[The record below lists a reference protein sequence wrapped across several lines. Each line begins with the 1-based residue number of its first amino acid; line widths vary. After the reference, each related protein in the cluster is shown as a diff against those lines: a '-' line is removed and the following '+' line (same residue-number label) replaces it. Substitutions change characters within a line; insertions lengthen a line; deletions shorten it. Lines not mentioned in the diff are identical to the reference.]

1 MRVQEGSNYPFLCN
15 PLHAVPLVVV
25 GAYAYRKATGKE
37 WPDALWKS
45 YSIAADVP
53 GSEINEDT

>member
-1 MRVQEGSNYPFLCN
+1 M
-15 PLHAVPLVVV
+15 PLVVV
-25 GAYAYRKATGKE
+25 GAYAYRKATGKQ